1 MRPTQE
7 SKAAVMPRPLTP
19 VARAPELREKGQWE
33 TLLAVLPY
41 LWPPGRFDLKWRV
54 VAAFLALVLSKV
66 ITVAT
71 PFAFKYAVDWLTD
84 ITEGRQAVV
93 VAAVPVALIV
103 AYGAG
108 RVFMVAFAQ
117 LRDALFA
124 KVGQSA
130 VRHLAVKTF
139 RHLHSLPLRF
149 HLERRTGG
157 LSRIIERGTKGIDTI
172 LRYSLFNSFPT
183 VIELAFVCGILAWN
197 FGWAYAAVVA
207 VAVLLY
213 VTFTYSATEWRMAIR
228 RTMNEAD
235 TDANTKAIDSLL
247 NFETVKYF
255 GNEEHEARRFEKSIA
270 RYEHAAVRTWT
281 SLAFLNA
288 GQAFIFT
295 IGLTIVMVMAAY
307 GVSAGRMT
315 VGDFVLVNAL
325 LIQLYLPLNFLGTVY
340 RDIKQGLI
348 DIEAMFELLKVEPD
362 IQDRPGAKPLVVR
375 KGTIEF
381 DHVRFAYDPERPIL
395 GDLAF
400 EVPAGRTF
408 AIVGPSGA
416 GKSTISRLLYR
427 FYEVTGGAIRI
438 DGQDIAEVTQASL
451 RAAIGMVPQDTVLF
465 NDTIRYNIRYG
476 RPDASDREVE
486 EAAKLAQIHDFVMDL
501 PKKYDTSVGERG
513 LKLSGG
519 EKQRVAIA
527 RTVLKAPPIL
537 VLDEATSALDTM
549 TEQEIQTALR
559 QVSRN
564 RTTLVIA
571 HRLSTVVDADEIIVL
586 ETGRIVERGRHSEL
600 LALGGVYATMWNRQR
615 EAEEARRR
623 LAETLDEKERRRLAG
638 LMEDNSDGDRSIEIG
653 ETEGIPAE

>member
-1 MRPTQE
+1 
-7 SKAAVMPRPLTP
+7 MPRPLQT
-19 VARAPELREKGQWE
+19 VARDPALREKGQWE
-33 TLLAVLPY
+33 TLLKVLPY

-54 VAAFLALVLSKV
+54 VAAFVALILSKV

-71 PFAFKYAVDWLTD
+71 PFAFKHAVDWLTNVS
-84 ITEGRQAVV
+84 EGREAIVAV
-93 VAAVPVALIV
+93 AVPVALIL

-139 RHLHSLPLRF
+139 RHLHALPLRF

-183 VIELAFVCGILAWN
+183 IIELAFVCGILWWN
-197 FGWAYAAVVA
+197 FGWAYAAVVG

-213 VTFTYSATEWRMAIR
+213 IGFTYVATEWRMAIR

-255 GNEEHEARRFEKSIA
+255 GNEEHEARRFETSIA

-295 IGLTIVMVMAAY
+295 VGLTIVMVMAGY
-307 GVSAGRMT
+307 GVAAGRMT

-348 DIEAMFELLKVEPD
+348 DIEAMFELLKVRPE
-362 IQDRPGAKPLVVR
+362 ITDRPGARPLAVCE
-375 KGTIEF
+375 GNIEF
-381 DHVRFAYDPERPIL
+381 DHVAFAYDPERPIL
-395 GDLAF
+395 YDLAF
-400 EVPAGRTF
+400 EVPPGKTF

-451 RAAIGMVPQDTVLF
+451 RTAIGMVPQDTVLF

-476 RPDASDREVE
+476 RPEASDEEVE
-486 EAAKLAQIHDFVMDL
+486 EAARLAQIHDFVKTL
-501 PKKYDTSVGERG
+501 PKGYDSMVGERG

-527 RTVLKAPPIL
+527 RTILKAPPIL

-549 TEQEIQTALR
+549 TEQEIQTALH

-586 ETGRIVERGRHSEL
+586 DAGRIVERGRHGEL
-600 LALGGVYATMWNRQR
+600 LALGGVYASMWNRQR
-615 EAEEARRR
+615 EADEARRR
-623 LAETLDEKERRRLAG
+623 LAEAMDEKERRRLDEARDDE
-638 LMEDNSDGDRSIEIG
+638 LPAIEIG
-653 ETEGIPAE
+653 ETEELPTG